1 MLANTF
7 LTSIFDWRISS
18 KFTTFLTKLSYDVDH
33 FNELLLLFALNQFA
47 EILGGYLAGSLAIM
61 SDAAHLLSD
70 CISFIVALLAIV
82 WAKKS
87 PNNHMTFG
95 YKRIGMFQ
103 YIFWNA
109 STLLHSNIYSMS
121 IFCLLV
127 FIWNLT
133 EVLGA
138 IMSIFGIW
146 LLTTF
151 LFYFA
156 FNRLM
161 YQDFD
166 IDADTMMIV
175 SALGIVINIMY
186 VLFIHFVFTRT
197 LAWLY
202 FKCLFT

>member
-1 MLANTF
+1 
-7 LTSIFDWRISS
+7 
-18 KFTTFLTKLSYDVDH
+18 
-33 FNELLLLFALNQFA
+33 
-47 EILGGYLAGSLAIM
+47 M

-87 PNNHMTFG
+87 PDNQMTFG
-95 YKRIGMFQ
+95 YKRVGMYFNILSQ
-103 YIFWNA
+103 IIRQTNTNISLIFLSVFFFVCA
-109 STLLHSNIYSMS
+109 FIS
-121 IFCLLV
+121 I
-127 FIWNLT
+127 

-156 FNRLM
+156 VNRVL

-175 SALGIVINIMY
+175 SAIGIVINIM
-186 VLFIHFVFTRT
+186 
-197 LAWLY
+197 
-202 FKCLFT
+202 